1 MNSNQL
7 IDAIGA
13 VNDAAVLDA
22 KAFHYRGDAA
32 AARPQ
37 FRKMTVGVAAV
48 LAVLLC
54 IVAVA
59 FAVDQ
64 EFRAAVLS
72 FFHISAED
80 HVERVPVEDQPLT
93 GDDAAGKNITV
104 TRVRVPNNGHAANGL
119 FAICS
124 DEIEYKQGSHYDLYK
139 QEGGELVKL
148 ELQST
153 RRDFSYNGTAYGVYL
168 EWAEDNEGRCALG
181 YVELSDSV
189 TGQYAVLQFVPGTG
203 EKLLLLLDGKYPVI
217 IDLYED
223 GVQELIPAAVMDEL
237 PFLKAVHITRDGK
250 YLLLN
255 AGRYYCAAIGTEP
268 LTCLD
273 ELCGAALTGCSYIGE
288 GIFSCHSLTGGAVD
302 EADLAAYVRGETPAS
317 PIDFGMITTWNV
329 DVQRQAAGVV
339 GSTAATAFTNPD
351 ALWHGTE
358 RTEPFSPGLVYV
370 PHDEGA
376 YMLEV
381 DGERHIY
388 VVDLRSGERNMI
400 EGALWPDVDWPYA
413 ELVGSPEG
421 DKLALIQR
429 DATNGSLCHL
439 SVIDFK
445 KMRLFAIERDTK
457 EVGNE
462 HYADWFD
469 NDTIMV
475 DNNVTDET
483 GHNTGDSWY
492 YLYRIY

>member
-1 MNSNQL
+1 MNSSQL

-22 KAFHYRGDAA
+22 KFFLHREDTTAVRHRFKRI
-32 AARPQ
+32 
-37 FRKMTVGVAAV
+37 TVGVAAV

-54 IVAVA
+54 MAVVA

-72 FFHISAED
+72 FFHISTED
-80 HVERVPVEDQPLT
+80 HVERVPVEEQPLT

-124 DEIEYKQGSHYDLYK
+124 DEIEYKQGSRYDLYR
-139 QEGGELVKL
+139 QERGELVKL
-148 ELQST
+148 DLQST
-153 RRDFSYNGTAYGVYL
+153 RKDFSYNGTPYSVYL
-168 EWAEDNEGRCALG
+168 EWAEDEGRCALG
-181 YVELSDSV
+181 YVELPDSV
-189 TGQYAVLQFVPGTG
+189 TGQYAVLQFVPGMDG
-203 EKLLLLLDGKYPVI
+203 NLLLLLDGKYPVI

-237 PFLKAVHITRDGK
+237 PFLKEVHITRDGK

-255 AGRYYCAAIGTEP
+255 AERYYCTEIGTEQ

-273 ELCGAALTGCSYIGE
+273 ELCGAALSGCSYIGE
-288 GIFSCHSLTGGAVD
+288 GIFSCHSLTGGAAD
-302 EADLAAYVRGETPAS
+302 EAAIAAYARGETPIS
-317 PIDFGMITTWNV
+317 PTDFGTVTTWTANA
-329 DVQRQAAGVV
+329 RQQTAGVI

-358 RTEPFSPGLVYV
+358 RTEPFSPGLIYV
-370 PHDEGA
+370 PRNEGS

-381 DGERHIY
+381 DEDRRIWAI
-388 VVDLRSGERNMI
+388 DLRSGERYMI
-400 EGALWPDVDWPYA
+400 DGALWLDVNWPHV
-413 ELVGSPEG
+413 ELVGSPDG
-421 DKLALIQR
+421 DKLALTQR
-429 DATNGSLCHL
+429 DPANGSLCRL
-439 SVIDFK
+439 SVIDFRK
-445 KMRLFAIERDTK
+445 ARFFSIERDTE

-462 HYADWFD
+462 HYAYWFD

-475 DNNVTDET
+475 DNNVTDGT